1 MNIGEAYQFI
11 EYLANKSG
19 SGGYIPPDQRTL
31 LAQRAELGFLTKYYK
46 VSIGEIPL
54 DATMSSSMQRVMDA
68 LLKYRKTHILTKSGT
83 YYALPEDYLHVT
95 GFFSQHDESVTTQT
109 NSISCGDDGIKTTT
123 IKPQVVKVKVFRPDT
138 FGIRVGSTVKPPS
151 SKYPISTFEGSFVK
165 TAPATITNPTL
176 NYIRKPIGAIY
187 NYTKDGNN
195 PPVYNP
201 TGSVSWEAGE
211 DYHNEICAIL
221 LSYVGVHVS
230 GDMISQ
236 FAQFKQDNGI

>member
-19 SGGYIPPDQRTL
+19 SGGYIPPEQRTL
-31 LAQRAELGFLTKYYK
+31 LAQRAELGFVTKYYK
-46 VSIGEIPL
+46 IMIGEIPL
-54 DATMSSSMQRVMDA
+54 NTVENSSMQRVYDA
-68 LLKYRKTHILTKSGT
+68 LLNYRKTQALVKNGS
-83 YYALPEDYLHVT
+83 YYSLPTDYLHTT
-95 GFFSQHDESVTTQT
+95 GFFSEYTSTTT
-109 NSISCGDDGIKTTT
+109 KTSNSISCGDDGIKTTT
-123 IKPQVVKVKVFRPDT
+123 IKPQVVKVEVFRPDT
-138 FGIRVGSTVKPPS
+138 FGIRVGSTIKPPS

-165 TAPATITNPTL
+165 TAPATIANPTL
-176 NYIRKPIGAIY
+176 NYIRKPTGAVY
-187 NYTKDGNN
+187 NYTKEGNN

-201 TGSVSWEAGE
+201 IGSVSWEAGE